1 MVQVIDSREHFVETK
16 MAEPTTTSSSVSLAA
31 ILIALLGPAAGQYA
45 TIVFA
50 ALAGSLWPLSVRS
63 GMTKGQGAMM
73 VLRLV
78 LTSAALTGLLAFW
91 VEATWTVPATT
102 TLAPGAFAI
111 AAIGDSWRTL
121 IASAV
126 VRLKSLIGAKE

>member
-1 MVQVIDSREHFVETK
+1 
-16 MAEPTTTSSSVSLAA
+16 MAEPTTTSGSVSLAA

-50 ALAGSLWPLSVRS
+50 ALAGALWPLSTRS
-63 GMTKGQGAMM
+63 GMTKGEGALM

-78 LTSAALTGLLAFW
+78 LTSAALTGVLAFY
-91 VEATWTVPATT
+91 VEASWDIPATT

-111 AAIGDSWRTL
+111 SAIGDSWKTL
-121 IASAV
+121 IASAIR
-126 VRLKSLIGAKE
+126 RLKRMLGDKK